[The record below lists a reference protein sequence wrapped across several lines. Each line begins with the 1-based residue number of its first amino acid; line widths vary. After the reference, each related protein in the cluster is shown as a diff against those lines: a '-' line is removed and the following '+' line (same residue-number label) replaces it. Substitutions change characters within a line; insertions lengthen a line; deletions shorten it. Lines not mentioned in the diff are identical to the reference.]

1 MQTAQKI
8 RRTNWALAFLG
19 ATHWILLML
28 FLTFAYT
35 PGQAGPTI
43 SLILLLIYSWGATC
57 YSAELRKAVIK
68 KDNALTLTAA
78 AIKQL
83 IGENKTPNDK
93 LKP

>member
-1 MQTAQKI
+1 MQTAKKI

-19 ATHWILLML
+19 AAHWVTLMV
-28 FLTFAYT
+28 FLTYAYT
-35 PGQAGPTI
+35 PDLVGPTI

-57 YSAELRKAVIK
+57 CSAELKKAVIK
-68 KDNALTLTAA
+68 KDHALALTAS

-83 IGENKTPNDK
+83 LAENKTPNDK